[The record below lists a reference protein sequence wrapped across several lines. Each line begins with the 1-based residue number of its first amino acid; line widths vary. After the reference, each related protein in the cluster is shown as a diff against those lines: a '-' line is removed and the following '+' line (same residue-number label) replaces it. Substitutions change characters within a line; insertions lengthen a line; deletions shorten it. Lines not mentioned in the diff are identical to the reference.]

1 MAGTLFIRL
10 LDEQISWR
18 VDEAGGASG
27 ENDIDEAARHARG
40 RQVIVLVPITD
51 VPLFT
56 VKLPTRNRARMAQ
69 AVPYVLEDQLSED
82 VDTLHFALGKP
93 DSEGK
98 VAVAVVGRDRMDRW
112 LDQLQ
117 DAGIQ
122 PQQIIPD
129 VLALPLQ
136 TGTWSGLLE
145 PGQLLLR
152 TGSQQGSAMDSS
164 DLSWLLPLAL
174 DEADEP
180 LPSQLQLLDCDPQA
194 PAIPPMELSI
204 EHEQCGG
211 TPLHHLCEGYD
222 RGQVID
228 LLQGDFS
235 PGEHSH
241 RLWRIWRVAAALA
254 AAWVLVSL
262 LGTALENRQLAE
274 HELAYRQD
282 ITAVYRDTFPKETA
296 IVDPRIQMQ
305 KKLDALHQGGGNRDA
320 EFLRLL
326 SLAGKPLTS
335 DRSIKLNTVRY
346 KQNRLDL
353 ELDLPTIQ
361 ALDKL
366 KATLEQN
373 GLQVTI
379 RNARSREGKVEGRLE
394 IRAKSG

>member
-1 MAGTLFIRL
+1 MAETLFIRL
-10 LDEQISWR
+10 QAEQISWR
-18 VDEAGGASG
+18 VDQAGGASG

-98 VAVAVVGRDRMDRW
+98 VTVAVVGRERMDHW
-112 LDQLQ
+112 LVQLQ

-152 TGSQQGSAMDSS
+152 TGSQQGTAMDSS

-174 DEADEP
+174 DEAGEP
-180 LPSQLQLLDCDPQA
+180 LPSQLQLLDCDPLA
-194 PAIPPMELSI
+194 PSIPPTELSV

-222 RGQVID
+222 RSQVID

-235 PGEHSH
+235 PGEQGH

-254 AAWVLVSL
+254 AVWVLVSL
-262 LGTALENRQLAE
+262 LGTALENHQLAE

-282 ITAVYRDTFPKETA
+282 ITAVYRDTFPQETA

-305 KKLDALHQGGGNRDA
+305 KKLDALHQGGGSRNA

-361 ALDKL
+361 TLDKL

-394 IRAKSG
+394 IRANSG